1 MKSKESNRRFYL
13 VAGGAILIVCAA
25 CLCIYAVLAPA
36 GPRYIAGERTR
47 TASELAQLLE
57 KAGPDSALGEYA
69 ASLRSQALA
78 ARRNRIIVLMPVAFV
93 LAGLGAHL
101 IRKMRRPGAQSLC
114 TEASV
119 TEVET

>member
-1 MKSKESNRRFYL
+1 MKSKESNRRVFL
-13 VAGGAILIVCAA
+13 VAVGVILIACAA
-25 CLCIYAVLAPA
+25 CLCIYLVFAPA
-36 GPRYIAGERTR
+36 GPRYIAGERMR

-78 ARRNRIIVLMPVAFV
+78 ARRNRTIALMPVAFI
-93 LAGLGAHL
+93 LAGIGAHL
-101 IRKMRRPGAQSLC
+101 IRKMRRPGAQCLC
-114 TEASV
+114 REASV